1 MEKTL
6 FAAALASVA
15 LAGCVKNETEITPN
29 ADSPITF
36 AAPLVSSITRVY
48 NGEITN
54 PYPEDEKFVVFAKLY
69 KTTDYT
75 QWRKG
80 EWYMGSDEGGIVVH
94 HEEGDIKGWVP
105 DVNYYW
111 PKNGSLTFYAYSPS
125 DYDSWKP
132 LISDGQMKSSEV
144 TIPNT
149 TNTHNVDLLY
159 SELAKNKIANDN
171 TNGNNVTPP
180 TPGTVGSTE
189 YNGVELKFKHAL
201 SSIKFKVKLSRDYEN
216 AEIVLKSIVL
226 KNVSS
231 KGNFSWNI
239 NSETATPQWGLP
251 SEPLE
256 YTLVSGSTQIISTE
270 IADVDNA
277 ASMILLPQ
285 RLTSVVASVTYT
297 IKDGAG
303 QTREF
308 TTDINLGTLT
318 HGSQDNAEWILGKRY
333 IYTITFSL
341 QTIIFDPTVS
351 DWDNVE
357 VVYPNPSTSA
367 AA

>member
-1 MEKTL
+1 MKKTL

-15 LAGCVKNETEITPN
+15 LAGCVKNEAEIVQN
-29 ADSPITF
+29 ADSKITF
-36 AAPLVSSITRVY
+36 AAPLVSSITRIHE
-48 NGEITN
+48 GEITN
-54 PYPEDEKFVVFAKLY
+54 PYPDTEKFVVFAKLHSG
-69 KTTDYT
+69 DYNA
-75 QWRKG
+75 WRDG
-80 EWYMGSDEGGIVVH
+80 TWYMGSETEGVEVKYNP
-94 HEEGDIKGWVP
+94 DANIKGWTP
-105 DVNYYW
+105 DIDYYW
-111 PKNGSLTFYAYSPS
+111 PKNGKLTFYAYSPA
-125 DYDSWKP
+125 DYETWKP

-144 TIPNT
+144 TIPND
-149 TNTHNVDLLY
+149 THNVDLLY

-201 SSIKFKVKLSRDYEN
+201 SSIKFKVKLSRNYEN

-239 NSETATPQWGLP
+239 NSETAIPQWGLP

-256 YTLVSGSTQIISTE
+256 YTLVSSSSQIINSTE
-270 IADVDNA
+270 SEPVDNA

-297 IKDGAG
+297 ITDGAG

-308 TTDINLGTLT
+308 TTDIDLNTLK

-367 AA
+367 AE

>member
-1 MEKTL
+1 MKKTL

-15 LAGCVKNETEITPN
+15 LAGCVKNEAEIVQN
-29 ADSPITF
+29 ADSKITF

-48 NGEITN
+48 TGEITN
-54 PYPEDEKFVVFAKLY
+54 PYPDTEKFVVFAKLY
-69 KTTDYT
+69 SDKYDAWSNGTP
-75 QWRKG
+75 
-80 EWYMGSDEGGIVVH
+80 YMGSDTEGVEVKYNP
-94 HEEGDIKGWVP
+94 DANIKGWTP
-105 DVNYYW
+105 NIDYYW
-111 PKNGSLTFYAYSPS
+111 PKNGKLTFYAYSPS

-132 LISDGQMKSSEV
+132 LISSGQMKSSEV
-144 TIPNT
+144 TIPND
-149 TNTHNVDLLY
+149 THNVDLLY
-159 SELAKNKIANDN
+159 SELAKDKQANDN
-171 TNGNNVTPP
+171 NNGNNVTPP

-201 SSIKFKVKLSRDYEN
+201 SSIKFKVKLSRHYES

-226 KNVSS
+226 KNVKS

-239 NSETATPQWGLP
+239 NSATATPQWGMT
-251 SEPLE
+251 SDPLE
-256 YTLVSGSTQIISTE
+256 YTLVSGSTQTINSE

-285 RLTSVVASVTYT
+285 NLTSVVASVTYT
-297 IKDGAG
+297 ITDGAG

-341 QTIIFDPTVS
+341 QTIIFDPSVTPWE
-351 DWDNVE
+351 DVE
-357 VVYPNPSTSA
+357 VVYPKTSTSA